1 LISTTILRV
10 HLRTIQAMIRTM
22 SVRKRTESVDWDGLR
37 YFRSVAATRTLTGAA
52 RRLRVQHT
60 TVARQLDR
68 LERALGA
75 RLFLRN
81 PRGYFLTRLGE
92 ALLESVEAIS
102 ARVDEVARL
111 AGGEDIELAGTVRV
125 ATADLLATH
134 LVVPALRPLLDA
146 NDQLEVAIVS
156 DTRPHD
162 LSRREADLALRL
174 GAASEPHL
182 VRRRIAQVGFGL
194 YAARFKGKRIAL
206 EQASY
211 IGFDDTVARQ
221 PHDEWLESHVPR
233 ARVVLRAN
241 RQQTLFEAVR
251 LGVGL
256 GILPCLA
263 ADDDESLVRL
273 LGPSQVFSRD
283 LCLVMHPDV
292 RHARR
297 VRAVIES
304 IEAYVAAHAT
314 GIAGT
319 SRARRR
325 R

>member
-1 LISTTILRV
+1 MILCV
-10 HLRTIQAMIRTM
+10 HPRTFQAMICTI
-22 SVRKRTESVDWDGLR
+22 SVRKQTDGVDWDGLR
-37 YFRSVAATRTLTGAA
+37 YFRSVAVTHTLTGAA

-81 PRGYFLTRLGE
+81 PRGYVLTRVGE

-111 AGGEDIELAGTVRV
+111 AGGEDIELAGTLRV

-146 NDQLEVAIVS
+146 NNQLDLAIVS
-156 DTRPHD
+156 DTRPHN

-182 VRRRIAQVGFGL
+182 VRRRVAEVGFGL
-194 YAARFKGKRIAL
+194 YAARFKGKRIDI

-211 IGFDDTVARQ
+211 VGFDDTVGRQ
-221 PHDEWLESHVPR
+221 PHDEWLETNAPR

-241 RQQTLFEAVR
+241 RQQTLIEAVR

-263 ADDDESLVRL
+263 ADSDDSLVRL
-273 LGPSQVFSRD
+273 LGPPKVFSRD
-283 LCLVMHPDV
+283 LCVVMHPDV

-304 IEAYVAAHAT
+304 IEAYAAAHAKR
-314 GIAGT
+314 IAGV
-319 SRARRR
+319 SSARRR